1 LYRENHFVTP
11 SSSYLSHT
19 HTHTQSYTQASA
31 TKAVLKRDKEDDA
44 KLAKGIKLARDKGVI
59 PASVTVEPTT
69 KIDVIGK
76 TADQVANEIVKA
88 LGKAPSQG
96 CIVVLQGLSGTG
108 KGTTVKK
115 LKELLPKCT
124 TWSNG
129 NVFRSLTLL
138 AATWCEKNDN
148 CDLDKA
154 LTPKNLDS
162 FVKMLT
168 FDKFGGEFDVNVNG
182 LGLDLMVSKVQNTV
196 LKSKK
201 VSKNIPTVAEFTQ
214 GEVIQFVKNA
224 TKLMAQDGFN
234 VLVEGR
240 AQTLNYLRTPHRFE
254 LVLSDENVI
263 GERRAAQRIAA
274 LALSNVKGDSD
285 DHVQAAVGD
294 ALRVLKD
301 EK

>member
-1 LYRENHFVTP
+1 MNRTQ
-11 SSSYLSHT
+11 T
-19 HTHTQSYTQASA
+19 KHTHTQQVSE
-31 TKAVLKRDKEDDA
+31 TKAVLTRDKEDDA
-44 KLAKGIKLARDKGVI
+44 KLAKGIKLAIDKGVVA
-59 PASVTVEPTT
+59 ASVTMEPTT
-69 KIDVIGK
+69 KIVVIGK
-76 TADQVANEIVKA
+76 TADQVADEIVKK

-96 CIVVLQGLSGTG
+96 CVVVLQGLSGTG

-115 LKELLPKCT
+115 LKELLPKAT

-138 AATWCEKNDN
+138 AATWCEQNGD

-168 FDKFGGEFDVNVNG
+168 FDKFDGEFDVNVKG
-182 LGLDLMVSKVQNTV
+182 LGLDLMVSKVQNTI

-201 VSKNIPTVAEFTQ
+201 VGKNIPTVAEFTQ
-214 GEVIQFVKNA
+214 GEVIQFVSNA

-274 LALSNVKGDSD
+274 LALNNVKGDTND
-285 DHVQAAVGD
+285 DVQSAVES
-294 ALRVLKD
+294 ALNKLKD